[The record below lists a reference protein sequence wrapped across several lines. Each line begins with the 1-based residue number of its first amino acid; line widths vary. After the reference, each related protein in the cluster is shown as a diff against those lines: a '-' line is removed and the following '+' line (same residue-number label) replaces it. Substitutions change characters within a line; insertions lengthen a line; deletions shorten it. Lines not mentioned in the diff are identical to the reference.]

1 MGTVIASQI
10 IALPDNLALSTLVT
24 DFWIMS
30 IKKRGRDPVE
40 VIVQPTEDAEA
51 AEISPVDSLRA
62 LMAFYE
68 SGEAGDEEENE
79 DDPMFHLSDM
89 THKGT
94 RSDD

>member
-1 MGTVIASQI
+1 
-10 IALPDNLALSTLVT
+10 
-24 DFWIMS
+24 MS

-51 AEISPVDSLRA
+51 PDVNAVDSLRA
-62 LMAFYE
+62 LMAFYD

-94 RSDD
+94 RSDY

>member
-1 MGTVIASQI
+1 M
-10 IALPDNLALSTLVT
+10 ALPDNLALSTRVT

-51 AEISPVDSLRA
+51 PDVNAVDSLRA

-89 THKGT
+89 THKGM